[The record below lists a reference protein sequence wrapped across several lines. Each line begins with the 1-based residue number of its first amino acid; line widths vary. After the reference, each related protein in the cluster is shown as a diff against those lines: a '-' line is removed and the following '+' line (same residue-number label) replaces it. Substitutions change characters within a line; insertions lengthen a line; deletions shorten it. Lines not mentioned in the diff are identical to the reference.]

1 MEKKRHH
8 LRTRLTALL
17 LALVC
22 VLGLFPTTAFAAADT
37 IKLKNFGMSGV
48 AYQSK
53 ALGRCTLHQMYYDDG
68 GKTTVGFC
76 GTKGGGMGSSLVG
89 QTWGNKSEISDS
101 TVKIM
106 MAYYYAHST
115 GVFTDE
121 AHAMGVDDVWG
132 PGYTWYMNAW
142 VQACI
147 WRYQQ
152 GSISDPVTACA
163 EELMAVYNSLEGT
176 HYTSIDEELDGRS
189 FRDRS
194 QFILDGGSGLW
205 GDCKVYLY
213 NFTGSG
219 SEAHPASSVQK
230 VILGELKIPE
240 TTEEEYSLIVK
251 KVDSSNPTKGLPGA
265 EFHIQSENGSFSKD
279 VTTGAD
285 GTCKLE
291 HLDPG
296 TYAVTETK
304 APDGY
309 EIDNPGPQYV
319 VLPGNGNNTVTVT
332 FTDSPPS
339 GGEGT
344 IRKVDA
350 DNPSKG
356 LAGAV
361 IKITGVDNS
370 FTGTYT
376 TGEGGYLTDV
386 PWDSMPTG
394 SYVAEEMTP
403 PEGYTKSPDQDK
415 IKQSFVWDGKT
426 DVSLVF
432 ENDAKVKVKLIKLD
446 DSDNPL
452 PGAVFN
458 IVKDGQIVGTE
469 ETGADG
475 SITVTDVTEGMYAFV
490 EVSAPAPYAKLDEP
504 VFAHVDQTTIN
515 GGGTVTVTAAD
526 KKLPNLTILKRDAK
540 TGDVIANTNFEIK
553 GIHYGFHDDI
563 TTGPDGKA
571 VLTGIPV
578 DSYEV
583 TEISVPDPYVVSDE
597 PTQTIWLEAGDNKQ
611 LIFDNQKQPLLKI
624 TKIEKGTKTPI
635 PGTVFLL
642 EAIDGDYR
650 HEVTTGA
657 NGSVELR
664 VAPGSYRITEQSVPE
679 PYCISDEPTQTISL
693 NGGDEKEVIFQNLK
707 KPELTLYKIDAD
719 SQQPIPDTAFRV
731 EAINGDYQ
739 DDWKTG
745 PDGTV
750 TKRVE
755 PGTYRVTEISV
766 PAPYYLPDKD
776 ADRVQTVS
784 LNAGDVKK
792 LTFKNRK
799 APELTIYKEDSV
811 AGAPIEGA
819 KFHVTYTSNG
829 EAAEAPATIDFGYI
843 FTDARGEIKLHEQ
856 GKRLYPGEYT
866 VTEVAPAPGFQ
877 MKEPTTQK
885 VIIHGNESK
894 TVTFQNEPLNAIIV
908 EKYDSVTHEALP
920 GCTFQL
926 RFLGGTSGTGGTV
939 ISQKVTGQN
948 GTCIWTGLT
957 AGTYVVE
964 EIDPADGYSII
975 NSSETVYL
983 ADSGEQSVVTVKFD
997 NSPDGNLL
1005 IRKVCSV
1012 NPSVTLQDAEFKIT
1026 YADGTLIGDSN
1037 GIYRTDAHGEIR
1049 IEGLKPGKSV
1059 IVTETKAPDGFI
1071 IDTQSQTV
1079 QIKEGR
1085 TVSLTFKNQPKGQ
1098 LIIQKRD
1105 SITGQP
1111 LPDAEFRV
1119 TTAAGCEVGLD
1130 GVIGTSTLTQGGI
1143 FKTDSNGE
1151 IRISNLAPGAYVLTE
1166 TKAPAGYV
1174 MDSPSTNVVI
1184 GTNGD
1189 TQTVVVTNTPKGG
1202 LLVRKIDSVTGKA
1215 LPGVKFKI
1223 EAANGELVPDNEGL
1237 TSSNGLYTTDEN
1249 GQIYLRK
1256 LKPNTYVVTEVE
1268 TIDGYLLNAAPQT
1281 VVVSEADTQVLTF
1294 TNMPLGGL
1302 LVKKMDSATKEPL
1315 ADVIFKITRTDGTVV
1330 GNSNGEYRTDERGFI
1345 SLPDLEPGGYIV
1357 REVQAK
1363 PGYLLDDT
1371 PHAVEIKDHQ
1381 TYTLEV
1387 FNQLRG
1393 SLIINKLNSLDN
1405 SPLEGVKFQ
1414 IKYANGQVVDNQNGQ
1429 VSSNGIYYTDRNG
1442 QIILTGI
1449 VGSIVVTELETLPG
1463 YRIDPNTRTQTLVVN
1478 PNDTQTINFY
1488 NTPTTTLIIRK
1499 FIEGTENEP
1508 LSGVAFRVVDGAGA
1522 AVGPDDGLYY
1532 TDKSGEIVL
1541 SGIEPDTTVI
1551 AREVKTVEGF
1561 VLDGTPQ
1568 DIKIKAGH
1576 VQQLTFW
1583 NKRAGTLV
1591 IEKKDKVSGN
1601 PIAGA
1606 EFQLTYADGG
1616 YVDNDNGH
1624 LSSKGIYTTD
1634 DKGEIRISGVVG
1646 TIVAKETKPA
1656 PGYVID
1662 TATQTQTV
1670 TVNPMDT
1677 QTLVFLNDPLCSLTL
1692 TKLDSVTGKPVP
1704 GTEFTVKDGDGNI
1717 LGRYT
1722 TGKDGTVVATG
1733 LIPGSTVV
1741 VSESKV
1747 PDGYVL
1753 NTTPKSIIVKS
1764 GSSNS
1769 FTSGGNT
1776 SGGNSGGNSS
1786 GNGNDLIFEN
1796 DPKMTLTIHKY
1807 IEGTENEPLSGVA
1820 FKVTDGNGKEIGPAN
1835 GIYYTDKSGDIVLE
1849 GLEPGMTI
1857 IAREIKT
1864 VEGFVLDGTPQTI
1877 KIEAGKAL
1885 SMTFWNKRD
1894 CSLTILKQS
1903 TSKEPLTGA
1912 VFHVTDEDGAAI
1924 GTNNGRYTTDRNG
1937 LITITG
1943 LQPGQV
1949 LVVTEEK
1956 APNGYVRDMTP
1967 KTIKIKQGVANS
1979 LTFENAKAGSL
1990 VINKR
1995 SSVDKKIPLEGVT
2008 FKITTSTGEFL
2019 PDENGKISSNGLYY
2033 TDAAGQI
2040 ILNGIVGTLVVT
2052 EVQTIDGYTIHEA
2065 NRSQTVEVKP
2075 DDTQTLYFYNAP
2087 LCSLTLTKLDSV
2099 TGKPVPGTEFTVKD
2113 GDGTILGRYT
2123 TGKDGTVVVTGLVP
2137 GSTVVVS
2144 ESRVPDGYVL
2154 DTTPKTIIVR
2164 NGSNSVSSGGS
2175 SSGGSSGNGSGGNDL
2190 TFENDPKMT
2199 LTIHK
2204 YIEGTANEPLAGVAF
2219 KVVDGSGKPLNPDG
2233 GIYYTNNAGEI
2244 VLEGLE
2250 PGTTITAQEVKT
2262 VDGYVLDGRPQ
2273 SIKIEAGKAQNLT
2286 FWNKPAGSLV
2296 IRKLDKQTGK
2306 PLAGVEFEMIYSEGG
2321 YVDTDN
2327 GHLSSKGLYTTDD
2340 HGEIHISGIIGTVVV
2355 KETRPLPGY
2364 TIEPGRES
2372 QTVTVNPQETQ
2383 TLTFYNIPAN
2393 TLTIQK
2399 YIDGSDNEPL
2409 AGVEFLVTDST
2420 GAVVGP
2426 NNGYYTTDKDGRIS
2440 IPGLTPGTTITV
2452 KETKTLDGYI
2462 LDGQPQSITI
2472 KEGEAQ
2478 SLTFRNKKAGG
2489 LIINKIDA
2497 VSKEPLAGV
2506 KFRITYVDGS
2516 NVDMEGG
2523 KISSNGIYTT
2533 DSTGQIKILGI
2544 VGTVIVEEI
2553 ETIPGYIIDP
2563 NAKSQT
2569 VQINANDTQT
2579 ITFTNAPKQTLVI
2592 QKLVTGTKDQP
2603 LAGVEFLITDSSG
2616 ATVGPNNGIYRTD
2629 AQGRITISDLTPGI
2643 VITAKETKTLDGY
2656 VLDGTPQS
2664 MEIKSGEVQTLTFYN
2679 APIGGLELIKVS
2691 ESDKTQRIPNVKF
2704 EIRKMD
2710 GGLVTTVT
2718 TDSTGRVHVDLD
2730 AGDYYAVEIEAAK
2743 GFKIDETPQ
2752 YFTIRDNE
2760 TTTLTVTNKAFSGI
2774 LIHKIDS
2781 VTKKGI
2787 YGVTFLL
2794 YDSTNTPVGQ
2804 YTSDNSGYV
2813 YIEGITTAGR
2823 YYLRELENEGYI
2835 TDTQMK
2841 TVYVNPGETT
2851 LVEWENTPITG
2862 QIQITKKSADY
2873 NSTNGLPAGTL
2884 LEGAVFEIYDKASN
2898 LVDTIKSDSRG
2909 LAVSKALPLG
2919 RYTIRETKAPA
2930 NYGVSGTDLTA
2941 YLEHEGQIVR
2951 FEVTNQSMATG
2962 VSITKTGP
2970 VEAMAGQPVNYT
2982 FSSIANSSNVRL
2994 DNFYWRDT
3002 LPAEVRL
3009 SKIVTGTYNFPGT
3022 YKITYRVNGGELQT
3036 LADNLSTQKN
3046 YTLAASPTALG
3057 LASNERVTEVM
3068 FVFGQAPGGF
3078 AQVEKPKI
3086 CCIAISGIRSASF
3099 VNKADVGGTY
3109 NGVWVQAVS
3118 RWVTTV
3124 YGKKTPAPTLPR
3136 TGY

>member
-1 MEKKRHH
+1 MERTRHH

-37 IKLKNFGMSGV
+37 IKLKEFGMSGV

-53 ALGRCTLHQMYYDDG
+53 ALGRCTLHQMYYENG
-68 GKTTVGFC
+68 SATTVGFC
-76 GTKGGGMGSSLVG
+76 GTKGAGMGSSLKG

-132 PGYTWYMNAW
+132 PEYTWYMNAW

-152 GSISDPVTACA
+152 GSMGDPVTACA
-163 EELMAVYNSLEGT
+163 EELMAVYNSLKGT

-189 FRDRS
+189 FRDRT
-194 QFILDGGSGLW
+194 QFILDGGAGLW

-213 NFTGSG
+213 SFTGSG
-219 SEAHPASSVQK
+219 SQAHPASSVQK
-230 VILGELKIPE
+230 VILGELKITE
-240 TTEEEYSLIVK
+240 ITEEDYSLIVK
-251 KVDSSNPTKGLPGA
+251 KVDSTNPSKGLPGA

-279 VTTGAD
+279 VVTGAD
-285 GTCKLE
+285 GTYKQE

-304 APDGY
+304 APEGY

-332 FTDSPPS
+332 FQDTPPS

-350 DNPSKG
+350 DDPSKG

-370 FTGTYT
+370 FVGTYT

-403 PEGYTKSPDQDK
+403 PEGYTKSQDQNK

-426 DVSLVF
+426 DVSLIF

-504 VFAHVDQTTIN
+504 VFAHVDQATIN

-540 TGDVIANTNFEIK
+540 TGDVIPNTNFEIH
-553 GIHYGFHDDI
+553 GIHYGFHHDV
-563 TTGPDGKA
+563 TTGPDGTA
-571 VLTGIPV
+571 TLTGIPV

-624 TKIEKGTKTPI
+624 TKIEKGTNKPI

-650 HEVTTGA
+650 HEVTTEA
-657 NGSVELR
+657 SGSVELR

-707 KPELTLYKIDAD
+707 KPELTISKIDAD
-719 SQQPIPDTAFRV
+719 SGQPVPGTVFTV
-731 EAINGDYQ
+731 KAINGDYQ
-739 DDWKTG
+739 DDWTTG
-745 PDGTV
+745 EDGKV
-750 TKRVE
+750 ALRVV
-755 PGTYRVTEISV
+755 PGTYQVTEKSV

-776 ADRVQTVS
+776 KDRVQTIS
-784 LNAGDVKK
+784 LNPGDERTLV
-792 LTFKNRK
+792 FRNHK
-799 APELTIYKEDSV
+799 APELTIFKEDSV

-829 EAAEAPATIDFGYI
+829 ESADAPASVDFGY
-843 FTDARGEIKLHEQ
+843 FLTDASGEIKLHEK
-856 GKRLYPGEYT
+856 GKKLYPGEYT
-866 VTEVAPAPGFQ
+866 VTEVEPAPGFQ

-885 VIIHGNESK
+885 VIIRGGESK
-894 TVTFQNEPLNAIIV
+894 TLTFQNEPLNGIV
-908 EKYDSVTHEALP
+908 VQKYDSVTGEALP

-926 RFLGGTSGTGGTV
+926 KYLGGTSGTGGTV
-939 ISQKVTGQN
+939 IGQKVTGKN
-948 GTCIWTGLT
+948 GTAIWTGLK
-957 AGTYVVE
+957 AGTYIVE
-964 EIDPADGYSII
+964 EVDPADGYSII
-975 NSSETVYL
+975 KSSETVYIS
-983 ADSGEQSVVTVKFD
+983 DDGVQNVVTVTFD
-997 NSPDGNLL
+997 NAPDGLLL

-1012 NPSVTLQDAEFKIT
+1012 NPSITLQDAEFKIT
-1026 YADGTLIGDSN
+1026 YADGTVIGDSN
-1037 GIYRTDAHGEIR
+1037 GIYRTDENGEIR
-1049 IEGLKPGKSV
+1049 ISGLKPGKSV
-1059 IVTETKAPDGFI
+1059 IVTETKAPAGFL

-1085 TVSLTFKNQPKGQ
+1085 TVSLTFKNQPTGK

-1143 FKTDSNGE
+1143 FKTDSSGE

-1166 TKAPAGYV
+1166 IKAPAGYI
-1174 MDSPSTNVVI
+1174 MDAPSTNVVI
-1184 GTNGD
+1184 GANGD

-1202 LLVRKIDSVTGKA
+1202 LLIRKIDSVTGKA

-1223 EAANGELVPDNEGL
+1223 TAANGELVPDNEGL
-1237 TSSNGLYTTDEN
+1237 TSSNGLYTTDES

-1256 LKPNTYVVTEVE
+1256 LNPNTYVVTEVE

-1315 ADVIFKITRTDGTVV
+1315 TDVIFKITRTDGTIV
-1330 GNSNGEYRTDERGFI
+1330 GNSNGEYRTDERGFL

-1357 REVQAK
+1357 REVQAR

-1387 FNQLRG
+1387 FNQPLG
-1393 SLIINKLNSLDN
+1393 NLIINKLSSLDN

-1414 IKYANGQVVDNQNGQ
+1414 IKYANGQVVDNKNGQ
-1429 VSSNGIYYTDRNG
+1429 MSSNGIYYTDRNG
-1442 QIILTGI
+1442 QIILSGVT
-1449 VGSIVVTELETLPG
+1449 GSIVVTELETIPG

-1541 SGIEPDTTVI
+1541 HGIEPGTVVI
-1551 AREVKTVEGF
+1551 AREVKTAEGF

-1568 DIKIKAGH
+1568 DIKIEAGH

-1591 IEKKDKVSGN
+1591 IQKKDKISGAF
-1601 PIAGA
+1601 IAGA
-1606 EFQLTYADGG
+1606 EFQLTYANGG

-1624 LSSKGIYTTD
+1624 LSSKGLYTTN
-1634 DKGEIRISGVVG
+1634 DKGEIRIDGVVG
-1646 TIVAKETKPA
+1646 TIVAKETKSA

-1662 TATQTQTV
+1662 QTTQTQTV

-1704 GTEFTVKDGDGNI
+1704 GTEFTVKDGDGN
-1717 LGRYT
+1717 
-1722 TGKDGTVVATG
+1722 V
-1733 LIPGSTVV
+1733 
-1741 VSESKV
+1741 
-1747 PDGYVL
+1747 
-1753 NTTPKSIIVKS
+1753 
-1764 GSSNS
+1764 
-1769 FTSGGNT
+1769 
-1776 SGGNSGGNSS
+1776 
-1786 GNGNDLIFEN
+1786 
-1796 DPKMTLTIHKY
+1796 
-1807 IEGTENEPLSGVA
+1807 
-1820 FKVTDGNGKEIGPAN
+1820 
-1835 GIYYTDKSGDIVLE
+1835 
-1849 GLEPGMTI
+1849 
-1857 IAREIKT
+1857 
-1864 VEGFVLDGTPQTI
+1864 
-1877 KIEAGKAL
+1877 
-1885 SMTFWNKRD
+1885 
-1894 CSLTILKQS
+1894 
-1903 TSKEPLTGA
+1903 
-1912 VFHVTDEDGAAI
+1912 
-1924 GTNNGRYTTDRNG
+1924 
-1937 LITITG
+1937 
-1943 LQPGQV
+1943 
-1949 LVVTEEK
+1949 
-1956 APNGYVRDMTP
+1956 
-1967 KTIKIKQGVANS
+1967 
-1979 LTFENAKAGSL
+1979 
-1990 VINKR
+1990 
-1995 SSVDKKIPLEGVT
+1995 
-2008 FKITTSTGEFL
+2008 
-2019 PDENGKISSNGLYY
+2019 
-2033 TDAAGQI
+2033 
-2040 ILNGIVGTLVVT
+2040 
-2052 EVQTIDGYTIHEA
+2052 
-2065 NRSQTVEVKP
+2065 
-2075 DDTQTLYFYNAP
+2075 
-2087 LCSLTLTKLDSV
+2087 
-2099 TGKPVPGTEFTVKD
+2099 
-2113 GDGTILGRYT
+2113 LGRYT
-2123 TGKDGTVVVTGLVP
+2123 TGKDGTVVVTGLIP
-2137 GSTVVVS
+2137 GSTVVVT
-2144 ESRVPDGYVL
+2144 ESRVPSGYVL
-2154 DTTPKTIIVR
+2154 DTTPKTIIVK
-2164 NGSNSVSSGGS
+2164 NGSGNSFTSGGGNHAGN
-2175 SSGGSSGNGSGGNDL
+2175 SGGSSGSSGNSSNGNDL

-2219 KVVDGSGKPLNPDG
+2219 KVVDGSGAPLNPDG

-2250 PGTTITAQEVKT
+2250 PGTTITAQEIKT

-2306 PLAGVEFEMIYSEGG
+2306 PLAGVEFEVIYAEGG

-2327 GHLSSKGLYTTDD
+2327 GHLSSNGLYTTDD
-2340 HGEIHISGIIGTVVV
+2340 HGEVHISGIVGTVVI

-2364 TIEPGRES
+2364 TVEPGRES
-2372 QTVTVNPQETQ
+2372 QTITVNPQETQ
-2383 TLTFYNIPAN
+2383 TATFYNIPAN

-2399 YIDGSDNEPL
+2399 YIDGTDNEPL

-2440 IPGLTPGTTITV
+2440 IPGLTPGTTVTV
-2452 KETKTLDGYI
+2452 KETKTLDGFI

-2478 SLTFRNKKAGG
+2478 SLTFRNKRAGG

-2497 VSKEPLAGV
+2497 LTKEPLAGV
-2506 KFRITYVDGS
+2506 KFKITYADGS
-2516 NVDMEGG
+2516 NVDLDGG
-2523 KISSNGIYTT
+2523 KISSSGLYTT
-2533 DSTGQIKILGI
+2533 DSLGQIKIPGI

-2553 ETIPGYIIDP
+2553 ETLPGYVIDP
-2563 NAKSQT
+2563 NTKRQT
-2569 VQINANDTQT
+2569 VQVNANDTQT
-2579 ITFTNAPKQTLVI
+2579 ITFENVS
-2592 QKLVTGTKDQP
+2592 V
-2603 LAGVEFLITDSSG
+2603 
-2616 ATVGPNNGIYRTD
+2616 
-2629 AQGRITISDLTPGI
+2629 
-2643 VITAKETKTLDGY
+2643 
-2656 VLDGTPQS
+2656 
-2664 MEIKSGEVQTLTFYN
+2664 
-2679 APIGGLELIKVS
+2679 GGLELIKVS
-2691 ESDKTQRIPNVKF
+2691 ASDKTKRIPNTTF

-2710 GGLVTTVT
+2710 GGLVTTVS

-2730 AGDYYAVEIEAAK
+2730 AGDYYAVETEAGK
-2743 GFKIDETPQ
+2743 GFKIDATPQ
-2752 YFTIRDNE
+2752 YFTVKDGE
-2760 TTTLTVTNKAFSGI
+2760 TTTLTVTNKALSGI
-2774 LIHKIDS
+2774 QIHKIDS
-2781 VTKKGI
+2781 ASKKGI

-2794 YDSTNTPVGQ
+2794 YDSTNTPIGQ
-2804 YTSDNSGYV
+2804 YTSDDQGYV
-2813 YIEGITTAGR
+2813 YIEDITEAGR
-2823 YYLRELENEGYI
+2823 YYLKELENEGYLV
-2835 TDTQMK
+2835 DTQMK
-2841 TVYVNPGETT
+2841 TVYVKPGEVT
-2851 LVEWENTPITG
+2851 LVEWENTAITG
-2862 QIQITKKSADY
+2862 QIQITKTSEDY
-2873 NSTNGLPAGTL
+2873 NSMNGWPASTPIPGT
-2884 LEGAVFEIYDKASN
+2884 VFEIYDKANN
-2898 LVDTIKSDSRG
+2898 LVDTIRTDKNG
-2909 LAVSKALPLG
+2909 LASSRPLPLG
-2919 RYTIRETKAPA
+2919 RYKVVESQSADF
-2930 NYGVSGTDLTA
+2930 YGLDKTPMEAEIEFS
-2941 YLEHEGQIVR
+2941 GQIVR
-2951 FEVTNQSMATG
+2951 LAMTNKALYTN
-2962 VSITKTGP
+2962 VSINKRGYAQVMPGQAIRYDFTG
-2970 VEAMAGQPVNYT
+2970 
-2982 FSSIANSSNVRL
+2982 IANNSTTALSS
-2994 DNFYWRDT
+2994 FYWRDT
-3002 LPAEVRL
+3002 LPSALRL
-3009 SKIVTGTYNFPGT
+3009 DKIVTGTYNVQGN
-3022 YKITYRVNGGELQT
+3022 YKIVYKTNLSGETYRVID
-3036 LADNLSTQKN
+3036 DNVSTTKN
-3046 YTLAASPTALG
+3046 SVVAASPAALG
-3057 LASNERVTEVM
+3057 LASGEYVTEVM
-3068 FVFGQAPGGF
+3068 FVFGVVPSNF
-3078 AQVEKPKI
+3078 RQVEAPQI
-3086 CCIAISGIRSASF
+3086 HCNVISWVKGGAQF
-3099 VNKADVGGTY
+3099 VNQADVGGVY
-3109 NGVWVQAVS
+3109 NGQWIMATD

-3124 YGKKTPAPTLPR
+3124 YKPAKPSKPLPR

>member
-1 MEKKRHH
+1 MERTRHH

-22 VLGLFPTTAFAAADT
+22 VLGLFPTTALAAADT
-37 IKLKNFGMSGV
+37 IKLKDFGMSGV

-53 ALGRCTLHQMYYDDG
+53 ALGRCTLHQMYYENG
-68 GKTTVGFC
+68 SATTVGFC
-76 GTKGGGMGSSLVG
+76 GTKGAGMGSSLKG

-132 PGYTWYMNAW
+132 PEYTWYMNAW

-152 GSISDPVTACA
+152 GSMGDPVTACA
-163 EELMAVYNSLEGT
+163 EELMAVYNSLKGT

-189 FRDRS
+189 FRDRT
-194 QFILDGGSGLW
+194 QFILDGGAGLW

-213 NFTGSG
+213 SFTGSG
-219 SEAHPASSVQK
+219 SQAHPASSVQK
-230 VILGELKIPE
+230 VILGELKITE
-240 TTEEEYSLIVK
+240 ITEEEYSLIVK
-251 KVDSSNPTKGLPGA
+251 KVDSTNPSKGLPGA

-279 VTTGAD
+279 VVTGAD
-285 GTCKLE
+285 GTYKQE

-304 APDGY
+304 APEGY

-332 FTDSPPS
+332 FQDTPPS

-350 DNPSKG
+350 DDPSKG

-370 FTGTYT
+370 FTGTYV

-403 PEGYTKSPDQDK
+403 PEGYTKSPDQHK
-415 IKQSFVWDGKT
+415 VKQTFVWDGKT
-426 DVSLVF
+426 DVSLIF

-446 DSDNPL
+446 DSGNPL

-504 VFAHVDQTTIN
+504 VFAHVDQATIN

-540 TGDVIANTNFEIK
+540 TGDIIPNTNFEIH
-553 GIHYGFHDDI
+553 GIHYGFHHDV
-563 TTGPDGKA
+563 TTGPDGTA
-571 VLTGIPV
+571 TLTGIPV

-624 TKIEKGTKTPI
+624 TKIEKGTNQPI

-650 HEVTTGA
+650 HEVTTEA
-657 NGSVELR
+657 SGSVELR

-707 KPELTLYKIDAD
+707 KPELTISKIDAD
-719 SQQPIPDTAFRV
+719 SGKPVPGTVFTV
-731 EAINGDYQ
+731 KAINGDYQ
-739 DDWKTG
+739 DDWTTG
-745 PDGTV
+745 ADGKV
-750 TKRVE
+750 ALRVA
-755 PGTYRVTEISV
+755 PGTYQITEKSV

-776 ADRVQTVS
+776 KDRVQTIF
-784 LNAGDVKK
+784 LNPGDEKTLV
-792 LTFKNRK
+792 FRNHK
-799 APELTIYKEDSV
+799 APELTIFKEDSV

-829 EAAEAPATIDFGYI
+829 ESADAPASVDFGY
-843 FTDARGEIKLHEQ
+843 FLTDASGEIKLHEK
-856 GKRLYPGEYT
+856 GKKLYPGEYT
-866 VTEVAPAPGFQ
+866 VTEVEPAPGFQ

-885 VIIHGNESK
+885 VIIRGGESK
-894 TVTFQNEPLNAIIV
+894 TLTFQNEPLNGIVV
-908 EKYDSVTHEALP
+908 EKYDSVTGEALP

-926 RFLGGTSGTGGTV
+926 KYLGGTSGTGGTV
-939 ISQKVTGQN
+939 IGQKVTGKN
-948 GTCIWTGLT
+948 GTAIWTGLK
-957 AGTYVVE
+957 AGTYIVE
-964 EIDPADGYSII
+964 EVDPADGYSII
-975 NSSETVYL
+975 KSSETVYIS
-983 ADSGEQSVVTVKFD
+983 DDGVQNVITVTFD
-997 NSPDGNLL
+997 NAPDGLLL

-1012 NPSVTLQDAEFKIT
+1012 NPSITLQDAEFKVT

-1037 GIYRTDAHGEIR
+1037 GIYRTDENGEIR
-1049 IEGLKPGKSV
+1049 ISGLKPGKSV
-1059 IVTETKAPDGFI
+1059 IVTETKAPAGFL

-1085 TVSLTFKNQPKGQ
+1085 TVSLTFKNQPTGK

-1130 GVIGTSTLTQGGI
+1130 GVIGTSTLTQNGL
-1143 FKTDSNGE
+1143 FTTDSNGE

-1184 GTNGD
+1184 GANGD

-1202 LLVRKIDSVTGKA
+1202 LLIRKIDSVTGKA

-1223 EAANGELVPDNEGL
+1223 TAANGELVPDNEGL
-1237 TSSNGLYTTDEN
+1237 TSSNGLYTTDES

-1256 LKPNTYVVTEVE
+1256 LNPNTYVVTEVE
-1268 TIDGYLLNAAPQT
+1268 TIDGYLLDAAPQT

-1330 GNSNGEYRTDERGFI
+1330 GNSNGEFRTDERGFI

-1363 PGYLLDDT
+1363 PSYLLDDT

-1387 FNQLRG
+1387 FNQPLG
-1393 SLIINKLNSLDN
+1393 NLIINKLSSLDN

-1414 IKYANGQVVDNQNGQ
+1414 IKYANGQVVDNKNGQ
-1429 VSSNGIYYTDRNG
+1429 MSSNGIYYTDRNG
-1442 QIILTGI
+1442 QIILSGVT
-1449 VGSIVVTELETLPG
+1449 GSIVVTELETIPG

-1499 FIEGTENEP
+1499 FIESTENEP

-1541 SGIEPDTTVI
+1541 HGIEPGTVVI
-1551 AREVKTVEGF
+1551 AREVKTAEGF

-1568 DIKIKAGH
+1568 DIKIEAGH

-1591 IEKKDKVSGN
+1591 IQKKDKVSGAF
-1601 PIAGA
+1601 IAGA
-1606 EFQLTYADGG
+1606 EFQLTYANGG

-1624 LSSKGIYTTD
+1624 LSSKGLYTTN
-1634 DKGEIRISGVVG
+1634 DKGEIRIDGVVG
-1646 TIVAKETKPA
+1646 TIVAKETKAA

-1662 TATQTQTV
+1662 QTTQTQTV

-1692 TKLDSVTGKPVP
+1692 TKLDSVSGKPVP
-1704 GTEFTVKDGDGNI
+1704 GTEFTVKDGDGN
-1717 LGRYT
+1717 
-1722 TGKDGTVVATG
+1722 V
-1733 LIPGSTVV
+1733 
-1741 VSESKV
+1741 
-1747 PDGYVL
+1747 
-1753 NTTPKSIIVKS
+1753 
-1764 GSSNS
+1764 
-1769 FTSGGNT
+1769 
-1776 SGGNSGGNSS
+1776 
-1786 GNGNDLIFEN
+1786 
-1796 DPKMTLTIHKY
+1796 
-1807 IEGTENEPLSGVA
+1807 
-1820 FKVTDGNGKEIGPAN
+1820 
-1835 GIYYTDKSGDIVLE
+1835 
-1849 GLEPGMTI
+1849 
-1857 IAREIKT
+1857 
-1864 VEGFVLDGTPQTI
+1864 
-1877 KIEAGKAL
+1877 
-1885 SMTFWNKRD
+1885 
-1894 CSLTILKQS
+1894 
-1903 TSKEPLTGA
+1903 
-1912 VFHVTDEDGAAI
+1912 
-1924 GTNNGRYTTDRNG
+1924 
-1937 LITITG
+1937 
-1943 LQPGQV
+1943 
-1949 LVVTEEK
+1949 
-1956 APNGYVRDMTP
+1956 
-1967 KTIKIKQGVANS
+1967 
-1979 LTFENAKAGSL
+1979 
-1990 VINKR
+1990 
-1995 SSVDKKIPLEGVT
+1995 
-2008 FKITTSTGEFL
+2008 
-2019 PDENGKISSNGLYY
+2019 
-2033 TDAAGQI
+2033 
-2040 ILNGIVGTLVVT
+2040 
-2052 EVQTIDGYTIHEA
+2052 
-2065 NRSQTVEVKP
+2065 
-2075 DDTQTLYFYNAP
+2075 
-2087 LCSLTLTKLDSV
+2087 
-2099 TGKPVPGTEFTVKD
+2099 
-2113 GDGTILGRYT
+2113 LGRYT

-2137 GSTVVVS
+2137 GSTVVVA
-2144 ESRVPDGYVL
+2144 ESRVPSGYVL
-2154 DTTPKTIIVR
+2154 DTTPKTIIVK

-2175 SSGGSSGNGSGGNDL
+2175 SSSGSGNTGGNGNDL

-2219 KVVDGSGKPLNPDG
+2219 KVVDGSGAPLNPDG

-2250 PGTTITAQEVKT
+2250 PGTTIIAQEIKT

-2273 SIKIEAGKAQNLT
+2273 SIKIEAGKTQNLT
-2286 FWNKPAGSLV
+2286 FWNKKAGSLI

-2306 PLAGVEFEMIYSEGG
+2306 PLAGVEFEVIYAEGG

-2340 HGEIHISGIIGTVVV
+2340 HGEVHISGIVGTVVV

-2364 TIEPGRES
+2364 TVEPGRES
-2372 QTVTVNPQETQ
+2372 QTITVNPQETQ
-2383 TLTFYNIPAN
+2383 TATFYNIPAN

-2399 YIDGSDNEPL
+2399 YIDGTDNEPL

-2426 NNGYYTTDKDGRIS
+2426 NNGYYTTDKDGRVSIS
-2440 IPGLTPGTTITV
+2440 GLIPGTTVTV
-2452 KETKTLDGYI
+2452 KETKTLDGFI

-2478 SLTFRNKKAGG
+2478 SLTFRNKRAGG

-2497 VSKEPLAGV
+2497 MTKEPLAGV
-2506 KFRITYVDGS
+2506 KFKITYADGS
-2516 NVDMEGG
+2516 NVDLEGG
-2523 KISSNGIYTT
+2523 KISSNGLYTT
-2533 DSTGQIKILGI
+2533 DSLGQIKIPGI

-2553 ETIPGYIIDP
+2553 ETLPGYVIDP
-2563 NAKSQT
+2563 NTKRQT
-2569 VQINANDTQT
+2569 VQVNANDTQT
-2579 ITFTNAPKQTLVI
+2579 ITFENVS
-2592 QKLVTGTKDQP
+2592 V
-2603 LAGVEFLITDSSG
+2603 
-2616 ATVGPNNGIYRTD
+2616 
-2629 AQGRITISDLTPGI
+2629 
-2643 VITAKETKTLDGY
+2643 
-2656 VLDGTPQS
+2656 
-2664 MEIKSGEVQTLTFYN
+2664 
-2679 APIGGLELIKVS
+2679 GGLELIKVS
-2691 ESDKTQRIPNVKF
+2691 ASDKTKRIPNTTF

-2730 AGDYYAVEIEAAK
+2730 AGDYYAVETEAGK
-2743 GFKIDETPQ
+2743 GFKIDATPQ
-2752 YFTIRDNE
+2752 YFTVKDGE
-2760 TTTLTVTNKAFSGI
+2760 TTTLTVTNKALSGI
-2774 LIHKIDS
+2774 QIHKIDS

-2787 YGVTFLL
+2787 YGVSFLL
-2794 YDSTNTPVGQ
+2794 YDSTNTPIGQ
-2804 YTSDNSGYV
+2804 YTSDDQGYV
-2813 YIEGITTAGR
+2813 YIEDITEAGR
-2823 YYLRELENEGYI
+2823 YYLKELENEGYLV
-2835 TDTQMK
+2835 DTQMK
-2841 TVYVNPGETT
+2841 TVYVKPGEVT
-2851 LVEWENTPITG
+2851 LVEWENTAITG
-2862 QIQITKKSADY
+2862 QIQITKTSEDY
-2873 NSTNGLPAGTL
+2873 NSMNGWPAGTPIP
-2884 LEGAVFEIYDKASN
+2884 GTVFEIYDKANN
-2898 LVDTIKSDSRG
+2898 LVDTIRTDKNG
-2909 LAVSKALPLG
+2909 LASSRPLPLG
-2919 RYTIRETKAPA
+2919 RYKVVESQSAEF
-2930 NYGVSGTDLTA
+2930 YGLDKTPMEAEIEFS
-2941 YLEHEGQIVR
+2941 GQIVR
-2951 FEVTNQSMATG
+2951 LAMTNKALYTN
-2962 VSITKTGP
+2962 VSINKRGYAQVMPGQAIRYDFTG
-2970 VEAMAGQPVNYT
+2970 
-2982 FSSIANSSNVRL
+2982 IANNSTTALSS
-2994 DNFYWRDT
+2994 FYWRDT
-3002 LPAEVRL
+3002 LPAALRL
-3009 SKIVTGTYNFPGT
+3009 DKIVTGTYNVQGN
-3022 YKITYRVNGGELQT
+3022 YKIVYKTNLSGETYRVIN
-3036 LADNLSTQKN
+3036 DNVSTTKN
-3046 YTLAASPTALG
+3046 SVVAASPAALG
-3057 LASNERVTEVM
+3057 LASGEYVTEVM
-3068 FVFGQAPGGF
+3068 FVFGVVPSNF
-3078 AQVEKPKI
+3078 RQVEAPQIHCNVVSWLKGG
-3086 CCIAISGIRSASF
+3086 SQF
-3099 VNKADVGGTY
+3099 VNQADVGGVHNEQWIMATD
-3109 NGVWVQAVS
+3109 

-3124 YGKKTPAPTLPR
+3124 YKPVKPSKPLPR